1 MKGGQD
7 ALGPEAFGA
16 CGALA
21 CTHFSMVRVKCSPLL
36 VAVSNIFFQE
46 DAAVVTHT
54 NPISLPRHPGL
65 PLLSMLNGISPPVRL
80 GNLYHGGQIC

>member
-1 MKGGQD
+1 MLQ
-7 ALGPEAFGA
+7 GP
-16 CGALA
+16 
-21 CTHFSMVRVKCSPLL
+21 RLL
-36 VAVSNIFFQE
+36 VLAVHWLAPTSAWSVLNAVLCSLLFQTFFQE

-65 PLLSMLNGISPPVRL
+65 PLLSMLNGMSPPVRL